1 MKMTQEDLAL
11 ARTWIGRT
19 TTIDDIAT
27 PHLARA
33 FAATFDPHLAPAK
46 ERHAPLGLHW
56 CLAFDTA
63 PMANLDED
71 GHGKRGAFLPPCPLP
86 KRMAAGGEIEI
97 HAPIE
102 IGAAV
107 TRTSRI
113 DDVQL
118 REGKTGQL
126 CFVSI
131 THTLSARGAPL
142 VTEKHSLVFREEGS
156 SAASNEKDTEAGDVA
171 RQLSA
176 DAAMLFRYSALTFN
190 AHRIHYDRGY
200 AAERE
205 GYAGL
210 VVHGPLQATLLLNLA
225 AVLLGKSPR
234 RFVFRAQAP
243 ILDGPMEIGGRVTGE
258 GAAALWTRN
267 AQGGRAMSAT
277 ANL

>member
-1 MKMTQEDLAL
+1 MHMTQDDLAA

-19 TTIDDIAT
+19 QIIEDVAT
-27 PHLARA
+27 AHLARA
-33 FAATFDPHLAPAK
+33 FAATFDPHLVPRVV
-46 ERHAPLGLHW
+46 EEAPLGLHW

-63 PMANLDED
+63 AMSNLDDD

-86 KRMAAGGEIEI
+86 KRMAAGGELEF
-97 HAPIE
+97 HAPIKL
-102 IGAAV
+102 GGSV

-126 CFVSI
+126 CFVSVAHEI
-131 THTLSARGAPL
+131 ASDGRLAL
-142 VTEKHSLVFREEGS
+142 TEKQSLVFREEGS
-156 SAASNEKDTEAGDVA
+156 SAAANERDLEEADIGGKLTA
-171 RQLSA
+171 SA
-176 DAAMLFRYSALTFN
+176 TMLFRYSALTFN
-190 AHRIHYDRGY
+190 AHRIHYDRSY

-225 AVLLGKSPR
+225 AQLMGKPPR

-243 ILDGPMEIGGRVTGE
+243 ILDGPMEIGARMTGE
-258 GAAALWTRN
+258 GAATLWTRN

-277 ANL
+277 ASL